1 MKYKNKEIAVC
12 CPSYKRPYVE
22 TLNYLPFCKVY
33 VAPEEYE
40 SYLEFNHKH
49 KDNIVKCP
57 KGIQGNVSR
66 IRNYILNTE
75 FANGADIVCIVDD
88 DLKAIEHFEMSE
100 DKTYAYEKVKVKH
113 TELLDFIYRYSLL
126 CDEWGYKMWGVN
138 INSDTMSFRQY
149 SPFSTNSVVLGP
161 FGVFLKGMECRYDEA
176 LPLKEDYDIFIQNCN
191 KYRGVLRLNGYH
203 YICRQSEQKG
213 GCAQYRN
220 MEREKQQFEMLQK
233 KYGSNIVRLDT
244 SNKGRSKKNRK
255 YIDYNP
261 IIKIP
266 IKGI

>member
-1 MKYKNKEIAVC
+1 MKYKNKEIAIC

-22 TLNYLPFCKVY
+22 TLKYLPFCKVY
-33 VAPEEYE
+33 VAQEEYE
-40 SYLEFNHKH
+40 SYLEFNYKH

-66 IRNYILNTE
+66 VRNYILDTE
-75 FANGADIVCIVDD
+75 FENGADIVCIVDD

-100 DKTYAYEKVKVKH
+100 DKTYAYEKVKVK
-113 TELLDFIYRYSLL
+113 TEEFIDFIYRYSML
-126 CDEWGYKMWGVN
+126 CCQWGFKMWGVN

-176 LPLKEDYDIFIQNCN
+176 LPLKEDYDMFIQNCN

-213 GCAQYRN
+213 GCAMYRN

-233 KYGSNIVRLDT
+233 KWGSDIVKLDT

>member
-1 MKYKNKEIAVC
+1 MKYKNKEIVIC

-22 TLNYLPFCKVY
+22 TLKYLPFCKIY

-40 SYLEFNHKH
+40 NYLEFNSKY

-66 IRNYILNTE
+66 IRNYILDTE
-75 FANGADIVCIVDD
+75 FENGADIVCIVDD

-100 DKTYAYEKVKVKH
+100 DKTYAYEKVKVKA
-113 TELLDFIYRYSLL
+113 EEFIDFIYRYSML
-126 CDEWGYKMWGVN
+126 CYQWGFKMWGVN
-138 INSDTMSFRQY
+138 INSDTMSFRHY
-149 SPFSTNSVVLGP
+149 TPFSTNSVVLGV
-161 FGVFLKGMECRYDEA
+161 FGCFLKGMECRYDEA
-176 LPLKEDYDIFIQNCN
+176 LPLKEDYDLFIQNCN

-203 YICRQSEQKG
+203 YNCRQSEQKG
-213 GCAQYRN
+213 GCAIYRN
-220 MEREKQQFEMLQK
+220 MEKEKEQFEMLQK
-233 KYGSNIVRLDT
+233 KWGSSIVRLDT

>member
-1 MKYKNKEIAVC
+1 MRYKNKEIAIC

-22 TLNYLPFCKVY
+22 TLKYLPFCKVY

-40 SYLEFNHKH
+40 NYLEFNPKH

-66 IRNYILNTE
+66 IRNYILDTE
-75 FANGADIVCIVDD
+75 FENGADIVCIVDD

-100 DKTYAYEKVKVKH
+100 DKTYAYEKVKVK
-113 TELLDFIYRYSLL
+113 TEEFVDFIYRYSML
-126 CDEWGYKMWGVN
+126 CYQWGFKMRGVN
-138 INSDTMSFRQY
+138 INSDTMSFRHY
-149 SPFSTNSVVLGP
+149 TPFSTNSVVLGV
-161 FGVFLKGMECRYDEA
+161 FGCFLKGMECRYDEA
-176 LPLKEDYDIFIQNCN
+176 LPLKEDYDLFIQNCN

-203 YICRQSEQKG
+203 YNCRQSEQKG
-213 GCAQYRN
+213 GCAIYRN
-220 MEREKQQFEMLQK
+220 MEKEKEQFELLQK
-233 KYGSNIVRLDT
+233 KWGSNIVRLDT

-261 IIKIP
+261 IIKIS

>member
-1 MKYKNKEIAVC
+1 MRYKNKEIAIC
-12 CPSYKRPYVE
+12 CPSFKRPYVE
-22 TLNYLPFCKVY
+22 TLKYLPFCKIY

-40 SYLEFNHKH
+40 NYLEFNQKY
-49 KDNIVKCP
+49 KDNIVKCQ

-66 IRNYILNTE
+66 IRNYILDTE
-75 FANGADIVCIVDD
+75 FGNGADIVCIVDD

-100 DKTYAYEKVKVKH
+100 DKTYAYEKVKVK
-113 TELLDFIYRYSLL
+113 TEEFIDFIYRYSML
-126 CDEWGYKMWGVN
+126 CYQWGFKMWGVN
-138 INSDTMSFRQY
+138 INSDTMSFRHY
-149 SPFSTNSVVLGP
+149 TPFSTNSVVLGV
-161 FGVFLKGMECRYDEA
+161 FGCFLKGMECRYDEA
-176 LPLKEDYDIFIQNCN
+176 LPLKEDYDLFIQNCN

-203 YICRQSEQKG
+203 YNCRQSEQKG
-213 GCAQYRN
+213 GCAIYRN
-220 MEREKQQFEMLQK
+220 MEKEKEQFELLQK
-233 KYGSNIVRLDT
+233 KWGSNIVRLDT

>member
-1 MKYKNKEIAVC
+1 MRYKNKEIAIC

-22 TLNYLPFCKVY
+22 TLKYLPFCKVY

-40 SYLEFNHKH
+40 NYLEFNPKY

-66 IRNYILNTE
+66 IRNYILDTE
-75 FANGADIVCIVDD
+75 FENGADIVCIVDD

-100 DKTYAYEKVKVKH
+100 DGAYAYEKIKVKA
-113 TELLDFIYRYSLL
+113 EEFVDFVYRYSML
-126 CDEWGYKMWGVN
+126 CYQWGFKMWGVN
-138 INSDTMSFRQY
+138 INSDTMSFRHY
-149 SPFSTNSVVLGP
+149 TPFSTNSVVLGV
-161 FGVFLKGMECRYDEA
+161 FGCFLKGMECRYDEA
-176 LPLKEDYDIFIQNCN
+176 LPLKEGYDLFIQNCN

-203 YICRQSEQKG
+203 YSCRQSEQKG
-213 GCAQYRN
+213 GCAMYRN
-220 MEREKQQFEMLQK
+220 MEREKEQFEMLQK
-233 KYGSNIVRLDT
+233 KWGSKIVRLDT
-244 SNKGRSKKNRK
+244 SNKGKSKKDRK

>member
-1 MKYKNKEIAVC
+1 MKYKNKEIVIC

-22 TLNYLPFCKVY
+22 TLKYLPFCKVY

-40 SYLEFNHKH
+40 SYLEFNYKH

-66 IRNYILNTE
+66 IRNYILDTE
-75 FANGADIVCIVDD
+75 FENGADIVCIVDD

-100 DKTYAYEKVKVKH
+100 DKTYAYEKVKVKA
-113 TELLDFIYRYSLL
+113 EEFIDFIYRYSML
-126 CDEWGYKMWGVN
+126 CYQWGFKMWGVN
-138 INSDTMSFRQY
+138 INSDTMSFRHY
-149 SPFSTNSVVLGP
+149 TPFSTNSVVLGV
-161 FGVFLKGMECRYDEA
+161 FGCFLKGMECRYDEA
-176 LPLKEDYDIFIQNCN
+176 LPLKEDYDLFIQNCN
-191 KYRGVLRLNGYH
+191 KYRGVLRLNGY
-203 YICRQSEQKG
+203 YYNCRQSEQKG
-213 GCAQYRN
+213 GCTIYRN
-220 MEREKQQFEMLQK
+220 MEKEKEQFELLQK
-233 KYGSNIVRLDT
+233 KWGSSIVRLDT

>member
-1 MKYKNKEIAVC
+1 MNYKGKEIVVA
-12 CPSYKRPYVE
+12 CPSYKRYFVE
-22 TLNYLPFCKVY
+22 TLKYIPFCKVY

-40 SYLEFNHKH
+40 SYLEFNSKH
-49 KDNIVKCP
+49 KENIVKCP

-66 IRNYILNTE
+66 IRNYILDTE
-75 FANGADIVCIVDD
+75 FGNGADIVCIVDD

-126 CDEWGYKMWGVN
+126 CNEWGYKMWGVN

-161 FGVFLKGMECRYDEA
+161 FGVFLKCMECRYDEA
-176 LPLKEDYDIFIQNCN
+176 LPLKEDYDMFIQNCN

-233 KYGSNIVRLDT
+233 KWGSKIVRLDT
-244 SNKGRSKKNRK
+244 SNKGRSKKDRK

-261 IIKIP
+261 IVKIP

>member
-1 MKYKNKEIAVC
+1 MKYKNKEIAIC

-22 TLNYLPFCKVY
+22 TLKYLPFCKVY

-66 IRNYILNTE
+66 VRNYILNTE
-75 FANGADIVCIVDD
+75 FENGADIVCIVDD

-100 DKTYAYEKVKVKH
+100 DKTYAYEKVKVK
-113 TELLDFIYRYSLL
+113 TEEFVDFVYRYSML
-126 CDEWGYKMWGVN
+126 CYQWGFKMWGVN

-203 YICRQSEQKG
+203 YNCRQSEQKG
-213 GCAQYRN
+213 GCAMYRN
-220 MEREKQQFEMLQK
+220 MEREKEQFELLQK
-233 KYGSNIVRLDT
+233 KWGSDIVKLDT

-266 IKGI
+266 IRGI

>member
-12 CPSYKRPYVE
+12 CPSYKRPYIE

-233 KYGSNIVRLDT
+233 KWGSNIVRLDT